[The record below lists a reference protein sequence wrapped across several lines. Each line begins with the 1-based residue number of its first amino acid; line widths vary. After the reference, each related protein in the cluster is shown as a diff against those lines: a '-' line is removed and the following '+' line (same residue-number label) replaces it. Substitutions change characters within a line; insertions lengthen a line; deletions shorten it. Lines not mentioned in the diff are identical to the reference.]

1 MMAKMSFMDKINVL
15 IETSKSSKIF
25 ILIIVAIAFLALIL
39 FTTNNKN
46 KKTGQKIFLSIYA
59 FITLFLLVAFHDSL
73 GKMFEY
79 MMNNFFIVLYF
90 PNLAIYLAAI
100 IVTNIILWVSVFN
113 NKTARII
120 KNINIIVYLILNY
133 ILSLILHL
141 IHTKKLDIFTQESI
155 YGHNDTHAL
164 IELSSVVFT
173 IWIIFLVLYKII
185 LKYLKRNEK
194 EKIRVK
200 RVVVEKKKL
209 PENFIATTPPTTVIQ
224 KQKTTLKQ
232 VIEEVK
238 EISKDKKEEIEI
250 LDEPFEEFFSK
261 LKAETEDIKQPPIQ
275 EELSIES
282 LFESISEEKEIDK
295 NQIETQDIIPN
306 SEIIKPTTA
315 LEEIIF
321 GIGNNKP
328 NYDQITLSIEPEII
342 ESKDIEEPK
351 IVEEQIVENPIIKEE
366 VKEIPKEKNI
376 IFNEVLDNLLTLED
390 YKSISKMLKE
400 YKAKEEIKKEQE
412 NEELKLQELNNLY
425 RSISR

>member
-15 IETSKSSKIF
+15 IETSKSTEIL

-59 FITLFLLVAFHDSL
+59 FITLFLIVAFHDSL

-100 IVTNIILWVSVFN
+100 IATNIILWISVFN
-113 NKTARII
+113 NKTAKII

-133 ILSLILHL
+133 ILALILNL
-141 IHTKKLDIFTQESI
+141 INKQELDIFTQESI
-155 YGHNDTHAL
+155 YGNNDTHAL
-164 IELSSVVFT
+164 IELSSVIFT
-173 IWIIFLVLYKII
+173 IWIIFLILYKII

-194 EKIRVK
+194 EKVKVKVK
-200 RVVVEKKKL
+200 RVVVEKRKL
-209 PENFIATTPPTTVIQ
+209 PDNFITTTPPTTVIQ
-224 KQKTTLKQ
+224 KSKNTFKE

-238 EISKDKKEEIEI
+238 EKANEEIEI
-250 LDEPFEEFFSK
+250 LDEPFEEFFSN
-261 LKAETEDIKQPPIQ
+261 LKVEKEEIKPLPKK

-282 LFESISEEKEIDK
+282 LFESISHEKANEEIKI
-295 NQIETQDIIPN
+295 QETIPL
-306 SEIIKPTTA
+306 SEITKPTTA
-315 LEEIIF
+315 IEEIIY
-321 GIGNNKP
+321 GIENNNK
-328 NYDQITLSIEPEII
+328 NQITLSIEPEII
-342 ESKDIEEPK
+342 ESKNIEQPK
-351 IVEEQIVENPIIKEE
+351 IVEEQIIETPIIKEE
-366 VKEIPKEKNI
+366 KKKEEKNI

-390 YKSISKMLKE
+390 YKSISKMLKD
-400 YKAKEEIKKEQE
+400 YKVKEQIKKEQE

-425 RSISR
+425 RSINR